1 MCRRKL
7 RLAIH
12 WFSPRTLEG
21 IFLFAD
27 KWKKIQ
33 IKKLFLYVILA
44 LCAVASLYF
53 VNHNQG
59 LYDRPI
65 AEVTS
70 MKIVESTDMEDM
82 TGNKDRVYI
91 QEIQAVLKNGKHQ
104 GETILLSNKY
114 SMSGAND
121 QRYQP
126 GNELFVSI
134 GDRKDADSALTGNI
148 EDVKRDQYLMIITWA
163 FILFLLIVGKKQGL
177 FSLITLAVNALILSY
192 ALDVYLKS
200 ENVSLLLACSVGV
213 IAFTLVSLLLVNG
226 FNEKTYAAVVAT
238 LIVTFMTL
246 LISYAAIRFTAGN
259 GLRYE
264 EMQYL
269 TRPYQMV
276 FMAGILVGCLGAVM
290 DVAITLSSSIFGLFE
305 KNPDIS
311 TKALRKSGFDIGKDI
326 MGTMTNILFFVYISG
341 AIPMLI
347 LYFKNASPLAF
358 TLSMNLSLEMTR
370 ALTGGIGIV
379 LAIPIGIY
387 TTIYFVNRKRV
398 RT

>member
-1 MCRRKL
+1 M
-7 RLAIH
+7 LAIKKYK
-12 WFSPRTLEG
+12 TLLVSA
-21 IFLFAD
+21 FL
-27 KWKKIQ
+27 
-33 IKKLFLYVILA
+33 
-44 LCAVASLYF
+44 AVCVFASLYF
-53 VNHNQG
+53 VTHNQG

-70 MKIVESTDMEDM
+70 SKIVDTTDMEDM

-91 QEIQAVLKNGKHQ
+91 QEMKAVLKNGKHK
-104 GETILLSNKY
+104 GETILLTNKY
-114 SMSGAND
+114 SMSSAND
-121 QRYQP
+121 QRYEP
-126 GNELFVSI
+126 GKELFVSI
-134 GDRKDADSALTGNI
+134 DDTKKDNILTGNI
-148 EDVKRDQYLMIITWA
+148 EDAKRDLYLMIITWA

-177 FSLITLAVNALILSY
+177 FSLITLAVNAVILSY
-192 ALDVYLKS
+192 ALDVYLNS
-200 ENVSLLLACSVGV
+200 EKVGLLLACSVGV
-213 IAFTLVSLLLVNG
+213 IAFTLVSLLFVNG

-238 LIVTFMTL
+238 LIGTFMTL
-246 LISYAAIRFTAGN
+246 LISYVVIRYTAGD

-269 TRPYQMV
+269 TRPYQLV

-290 DVAITLSSSIFGLFE
+290 DVAITLSSSIFGLYE

-311 TKALRKSGFDIGKDI
+311 TKALITSGFDIGKDI

-387 TTIYFVNRKRV
+387 TTIFFVNRKRV
-398 RT
+398 KS

>member
-1 MCRRKL
+1 MKAL
-7 RLAIH
+7 EKYKTILFLTFLAICV
-12 WFSPRTLEG
+12 L
-21 IFLFAD
+21 
-27 KWKKIQ
+27 
-33 IKKLFLYVILA
+33 
-44 LCAVASLYF
+44 ASLYF
-53 VNHNQG
+53 VTHNEG

-70 MKIVESTDMEDM
+70 SKIVETTDMEDI
-82 TGNKDRVYI
+82 TGNKDKVYI
-91 QEIQAVLKNGKHQ
+91 QELKAVLKNGKHK

-121 QRYQP
+121 QRYKP
-126 GNELFVSI
+126 GNELFVTIDDHQKGS
-134 GDRKDADSALTGNI
+134 KLTGNI
-148 EDVKRDQYLMIITWA
+148 DDVKRDLYLMIITWA

-192 ALDVYLKS
+192 ALDAYLNS
-200 ENVSLLLACSVGV
+200 QNISLLLACSVGV
-213 IAFTLVSLLLVNG
+213 ILFTLISLLMVNG

-238 LIVTFMTL
+238 LICTFMTL
-246 LISYAAIRFTAGN
+246 LISYVVIRFTAGN

-311 TKALRKSGFDIGKDI
+311 TEALRKSGFDIGKDI

-341 AIPMLI
+341 GIPMLI
-347 LYFKNASPLAF
+347 LYFKNASPLGF

-387 TTIYFVNRKRV
+387 TAIYFVNRKRV
-398 RT
+398 TS

>member
-1 MCRRKL
+1 MIVIKKYRTL
-7 RLAIH
+7 LLFAFLAICV
-12 WFSPRTLEG
+12 F
-21 IFLFAD
+21 
-27 KWKKIQ
+27 
-33 IKKLFLYVILA
+33 
-44 LCAVASLYF
+44 ASLYF
-53 VNHNQG
+53 VNHNQS

-70 MKIVESTDMEDM
+70 SKIMEKTDMEDM

-91 QEIQAVLKNGKHQ
+91 QQLKAIVKNGKHK

-121 QRYQP
+121 QRYEP

-134 GDRKDADSALTGNI
+134 DDGDKKDNTLNGHI
-148 EDVKRDQYLMIITWA
+148 EDVKRDQYLMIMTWA
-163 FILFLLIVGKKQGL
+163 FILFLLIVGKRQGL
-177 FSLITLAVNALILSY
+177 FSLITLGVNALILSY
-192 ALDVYLKS
+192 ALDVYLNS
-200 ENVSLLLACSVGV
+200 EKVGLLLACSVGV
-213 IAFTLVSLLLVNG
+213 IAFTLVSLLFVNG

-238 LIVTFMTL
+238 LIGTFMTL
-246 LISYAAIRFTAGN
+246 LISYVVIRFTAGD

-311 TKALRKSGFDIGKDI
+311 MKALRTSGFDIGKDI

-341 AIPMLI
+341 GIPMLI

-387 TTIYFVNRKRV
+387 TAFFFVNRKRV
-398 RT
+398 KV

>member
-1 MCRRKL
+1 
-7 RLAIH
+7 
-12 WFSPRTLEG
+12 
-21 IFLFAD
+21 LFAM
-27 KWKKIQ
+27 KKYKSLLLIT
-33 IKKLFLYVILA
+33 LLA
-44 LCAVASLYF
+44 VCVFVSLYF
-53 VNHNQG
+53 VTHNQE

-65 AEVTS
+65 AEVTNS
-70 MKIVESTDMEDM
+70 EIVETTDMEDI
-82 TGNKDRVYI
+82 TGNKDRIYI
-91 QEIQAVLKNGKHQ
+91 QQMEAVMKNGKHK

-121 QRYQP
+121 QHYQP

-134 GDRKDADSALTGNI
+134 DAGKKADKALKGHI
-148 EDVKRDQYLMIITWA
+148 EDVKRDQYLMIMTWA

-177 FSLITLAVNALILSY
+177 FSLITLGVNALILSY
-192 ALDVYLKS
+192 ALDVYLNS

-213 IAFTLVSLLLVNG
+213 IAFTLVSLLFVNG

-238 LIVTFMTL
+238 LIGTFMTL
-246 LISYAAIRFTAGN
+246 LISYMAIRFTAGD

-269 TRPYQMV
+269 TRPYQLV

-290 DVAITLSSSIFGLFE
+290 DVTITLSSSIFGLFE

-347 LYFKNASPLAF
+347 LYFKNASPLGF

-387 TTIYFVNRKRV
+387 TAIYFVNRKRV

>member
-1 MCRRKL
+1 MIVIKKY
-7 RLAIH
+7 
-12 WFSPRTLEG
+12 RTL
-21 IFLFAD
+21 ILLAFL
-27 KWKKIQ
+27 
-33 IKKLFLYVILA
+33 
-44 LCAVASLYF
+44 AVCVFASLYF
-53 VNHNQG
+53 VNHNQR

-65 AEVTS
+65 AEVTDS
-70 MKIVESTDMEDM
+70 TIIETTDMEDT
-82 TGNKDRVYI
+82 TGNQDKVYI
-91 QEIQAVLKNGKHQ
+91 QQLKAVMKNGKHN

-121 QRYQP
+121 QRYEP
-126 GNELFVSI
+126 GNELFVTI
-134 GDRKDADSALTGNI
+134 DAGGKKGKALNGHI
-148 EDVKRDQYLMIITWA
+148 EDVKRDKYLMIMTWA
-163 FILFLLIVGKKQGL
+163 FILFLLIVGKRQGL

-192 ALDVYLKS
+192 ALDVYLNS
-200 ENVSLLLACSVGV
+200 EKVGLLLACSVGV
-213 IAFTLVSLLLVNG
+213 IAFTLVSLLFVNG

-238 LIVTFMTL
+238 LIGTFMTL
-246 LISYAAIRFTAGN
+246 LISYVVIRFTAGD

-269 TRPYQMV
+269 TRPYQLV

-290 DVAITLSSSIFGLFE
+290 DVAITLSSSIFGLYE

-311 TKALRKSGFDIGKDI
+311 TKALRTSGFDIGKDI

-341 AIPMLI
+341 GIPMLI
-347 LYFKNASPLAF
+347 LYFKNASPLGF

-387 TTIYFVNRKRV
+387 TAIFFINRKRV
-398 RT
+398 KA